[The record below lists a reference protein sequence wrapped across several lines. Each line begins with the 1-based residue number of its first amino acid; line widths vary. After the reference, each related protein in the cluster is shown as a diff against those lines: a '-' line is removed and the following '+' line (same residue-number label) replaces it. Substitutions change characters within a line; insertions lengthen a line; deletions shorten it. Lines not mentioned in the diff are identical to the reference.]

1 MPNGTEERFAQGDLQ
16 AFEAL
21 FRQFQHDVYRCIIR
35 IVRRPEIAEDLT
47 VETFWR
53 IYRAH
58 ARFDPSRSFGAWARR
73 IATNAALDYL
83 NRTPLEV
90 ALSEDTAA
98 PKAADAAVQ
107 ADVRRRIERAFSRL
121 PADLQ
126 ITATLALIE
135 EEPYEEIAAS
145 LGVPVGTVKS
155 RVFRAIRL
163 LRKALKG
170 VEIEP

>member
-1 MPNGTEERFAQGDLQ
+1 MPSEPEKRFAQGDLQ

-21 FRQFQHDVYRCIIR
+21 FRQFQHDVYRWIIR

-83 NRTPLEV
+83 NSARLEV

-107 ADVRRRIERAFSRL
+107 ADVRQRIERAFRQL

-126 ITATLALIE
+126 VTATLALIE
-135 EEPYEEIAAS
+135 EEPYEVIAAS
-145 LGVPVGTVKS
+145 LGIPIGTVKS

-163 LRKALKG
+163 LRKRLKG
-170 VEIEP
+170 VDIES